1 MLWLGARSYSFY
13 LVHIWVLLE
22 LDNLL
27 GAGDSLE
34 TRLAVMAGIG
44 FPLTVLSG
52 ALTYR
57 FVELPFLQRKIRT
70 TQHAPAEAAPAAPE
84 PAR

>member
-1 MLWLGARSYSFY
+1 
-13 LVHIWVLLE
+13 VLLE
-22 LDNLL
+22 IDHAL
-27 GAGDSLE
+27 GEGHSLA
-34 TRLAVMAGIG
+34 TRLAVMAGVG

-57 FVELPFLQRKIRT
+57 FIELPFLQRKIRT
-70 TQHAPAEAAPAAPE
+70 TQHAPGEAAAPATPAAPE

>member
-22 LDNLL
+22 LDHLL
-27 GAGDSLE
+27 GTDESLA

-52 ALTYR
+52 ALTYKY
-57 FVELPFLQRKIRT
+57 VELPFLERKVRT
-70 TQHAPAEAAPAAPE
+70 TQHTPAEATPAAPE

>member
-1 MLWLGARSYSFY
+1 
-13 LVHIWVLLE
+13 
-22 LDNLL
+22 
-27 GAGDSLE
+27 
-34 TRLAVMAGIG
+34 MAGVG

-57 FVELPFLQRKIRT
+57 FIELPFLKRKIRT
-70 TQHAPAEAAPAAPE
+70 TQHAPGEAAAPASPAAPE